1 MKICP
6 QVTRKM
12 NQLHKLDIVYCQ
24 ICVLIKIYSNIG
36 YKNKMEKFIDVL
48 IVGAGISGIGMA
60 AHLSK
65 KSSQCQFA
73 IIERRA
79 SFGGTWDLFKY
90 PGIRSDSDM
99 STFGFDFKPWQQSSV
114 LADGGAIKGYLGEV
128 VEEYKLMEKIYFQH
142 RVLSANYDSEKKKWF
157 VEVENAE
164 GEKTTWVANFVIGC
178 TGYYNYDQGFQ
189 PDFPNQN
196 EFKGQIVHPQQ
207 WPENLDYKGKKVV
220 IIGSGATAIT
230 LVPAMAKGGAGH
242 VTMLQRSP
250 TYIAS
255 IPSVDFVY
263 DKMRKILPEDVAYK
277 LTRARN
283 IGMQRGIYALAQKQ
297 PKLLRKFLLKSIEM
311 QLKGKVD
318 MKHFTPSYNP
328 WDQRLCVVPDGDLFK
343 ILVQGKAS
351 VETDHIDKFTESG
364 ILLKSGKHIE
374 ADIIVSAT
382 GLEIQ
387 ILGGIKATIDN
398 KPLNTSEHMLYRGV
412 MVSDVPN
419 MAMVIG
425 YINASWTLKVDV
437 AADYVARLINHM
449 HKQGYDEVIP
459 RGDASQL
466 MEDTVMGSLSSGYIA
481 RAAHVM
487 PKQGKEAPWKVSNN
501 YLADRKELKHASF
514 NDPVLSYSKA
524 SKQIDEVKKPKLVS

>member
-1 MKICP
+1 
-6 QVTRKM
+6 
-12 NQLHKLDIVYCQ
+12 
-24 ICVLIKIYSNIG
+24 
-36 YKNKMEKFIDVL
+36 MEKHIDIL
-48 IVGAGISGIGMA
+48 IVGAGISGIGLA

-65 KSSQCQFA
+65 HCPQRQFD
-73 IIERRA
+73 IIERRE
-79 SFGGTWDLFKY
+79 SFGGTWDFFKY

-99 STFGFDFKPWQQSSV
+99 STFGFNFKPWQKANV
-114 LADGGAIKGYLGEV
+114 LADGASIKGYLSEV
-128 VEEYKLMEKIYFQH
+128 LDEYKLKDKIHFQH
-142 RVLSANYDSEKKKWF
+142 RVLAANYDSMQKKWV
-157 VEVENAE
+157 VEIEDANQ
-164 GEKTTWVANFVIGC
+164 KKHTWIANFVLGC

-189 PDFPNQN
+189 PNFPNQ
-196 EFKGQIVHPQQ
+196 EAFKGQLIHPQF
-207 WPENLDYKGKKVV
+207 WPDDLQYAGKKVV

-230 LVPAMAKGGAGH
+230 LVPALAKGGAEH

-255 IPSVDFVY
+255 VPSIDFVY
-263 DKMRKILPEDVAYK
+263 DKMRKVLPEDLAYK

-297 PKLLRKFLLKSIEM
+297 PKLLRKLLLKSIEM

-343 ILVQGKAS
+343 ILRSGKAS
-351 VETDHIDKFTESG
+351 IETDQIEKFTEKG
-364 ILLKSGKHIE
+364 IQLKSGQHLE

-387 ILGGIKATIDN
+387 ILGGIKATIDG
-398 KPLNTSEHMLYRGV
+398 KPMDTSKHMLYQGI

-419 MAMVIG
+419 MAMIIG

-437 AADYVARLINHM
+437 AAQYICRLINYM
-449 HKQGYDEVIP
+449 DQKGYDEVLAQ
-459 RGDASQL
+459 GDATEL

-481 RAAHVM
+481 RAADVM
-487 PKQGKEAPWKVSNN
+487 PKQGKHAPWNVTNN
-501 YLADRKELKHASF
+501 YLADRKILKNARF
-514 NDPVLSYSKA
+514 DDGVLKFEKRIAQVSPR
-524 SKQIDEVKKPKLVS
+524 PKLVS

>member
-1 MKICP
+1 
-6 QVTRKM
+6 
-12 NQLHKLDIVYCQ
+12 
-24 ICVLIKIYSNIG
+24 
-36 YKNKMEKFIDVL
+36 MEKHIDIL
-48 IVGAGISGIGMA
+48 IVGAGISGIGLA

-65 KSSQCQFA
+65 NCPQRQFD
-73 IIERRA
+73 IIERRE

-99 STFGFDFKPWQQSSV
+99 STFGFNFKPWQKANV
-114 LADGGAIKGYLGEV
+114 LADGASIKGYLSEV
-128 VEEYKLMEKIYFQH
+128 VDEYQLKSKIHFKH
-142 RVLSANYDSEKKKWF
+142 RVLSANYDSSISKW
-157 VEVENAE
+157 VVQIEDENQ
-164 GEKTTWVANFVIGC
+164 KQHTWIANFVLGC

-189 PDFPNQN
+189 PDFPNQAA
-196 EFKGQIVHPQQ
+196 FKGQLIHPQH
-207 WPENLDYKGKKVV
+207 WPENFDYTSKKVV

-230 LVPAMAKGGAGH
+230 LVPAMAKGGAAH

-263 DKMRKILPEDVAYK
+263 DKMRKVLPEDLAYK

-283 IGMQRGIYALAQKQ
+283 IGMQRAIYALAQKQ

-343 ILVQGKAS
+343 ILRSGKAS
-351 VETDHIDKFTESG
+351 VETDQIEKFTETG
-364 ILLKSGKHIE
+364 IQLKSGQHLD

-382 GLEIQ
+382 GLQIQ
-387 ILGGIKATIDN
+387 ILGGIKASIDG
-398 KPLNTSEHMLYRGV
+398 KPIDTSKHMLYQGI

-419 MAMVIG
+419 MAMIIG
-425 YINASWTLKVDV
+425 YINASWTLKVDI
-437 AADYVARLINHM
+437 AADYICRLINYM
-449 HKQGYDEVIP
+449 DKNGYDQVIAQ
-459 RGDASQL
+459 GDQTEL

-481 RAAHVM
+481 RAADVM
-487 PKQGKEAPWKVSNN
+487 PKQGKHAPWNVTNN
-501 YLADRKELKHASF
+501 YLADRKVLKNAKFEDS
-514 NDPVLSYSKA
+514 VLKFQ
-524 SKQIDEVKKPKLVS
+524 KHTGIDSRKPKLVS